1 MLTFSNRPTEQSRLP
16 YAHNLTSLR
25 LCSGKAS
32 SGIYIFKLIR
42 SSIGHIKLGNMS
54 HGSPGYNSDPLAKK
68 KQSNQ
73 IAVFGQILSMG
84 WPVIM
89 IT

>member
-1 MLTFSNRPTEQSRLP
+1 MVAQAIIQILLQ
-16 YAHNLTSLR
+16 
-25 LCSGKAS
+25 
-32 SGIYIFKLIR
+32 
-42 SSIGHIKLGNMS
+42 
-54 HGSPGYNSDPLAKK
+54 KK